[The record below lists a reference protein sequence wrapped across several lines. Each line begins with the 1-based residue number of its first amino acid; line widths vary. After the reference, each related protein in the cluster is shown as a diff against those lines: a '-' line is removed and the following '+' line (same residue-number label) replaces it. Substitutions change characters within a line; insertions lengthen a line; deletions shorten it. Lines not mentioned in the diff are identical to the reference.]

1 MLTSISPLGE
11 RARGNRWAITVTAYV
26 VASVL
31 GGLTTGAV
39 LGAVG
44 SVVDVSPLVA
54 AAVCAI
60 AALADLA
67 HRLPTI
73 RRQVDEDWLTR
84 YRGWVYGVGYG
95 YQLGLGVVTI
105 VTSAA
110 TYAAIALCLLSGS
123 LAAGAAIGGCFG
135 LMRALPILLLRTA
148 QTPDR
153 LRSVA
158 ASLERLSGRAGH
170 ATTVVLA
177 GAAVALAVTA

>member
-1 MLTSISPLGE
+1 M
-11 RARGNRWAITVTAYV
+11 TVTAYI

-31 GGLTTGAV
+31 GGLTTGAL
-39 LGAVG
+39 LGAAG
-44 SVVDVSPLVA
+44 SSVDVSPLVA
-54 AAVCAI
+54 AAVCAV
-60 AALADLA
+60 AAVADLL

-110 TYAAIALCLLSGS
+110 TYATVALCLLSSS
-123 LAAGAAIGGCFG
+123 LLVGAAIGMCFG
-135 LMRALPILLLRTA
+135 LVRALPILVLRTA
-148 QTPDR
+148 KTPER
-153 LRSVA
+153 LRSIA
-158 ASLERLSGRAGH
+158 ASLERLSSGAGR

-177 GAAVALAVTA
+177 AAAVALAVTA

>member
-11 RARGNRWAITVTAYV
+11 RARGNRWAVTVTAYV

-31 GGLTTGAV
+31 GGLTTGA
-39 LGAVG
+39 AVG
-44 SVVDVSPLVA
+44 AIGSLADVPVLVA
-54 AAVCAI
+54 AAVCAV
-60 AALADLA
+60 AAAADLV

-95 YQLGLGVVTI
+95 YQLGLGLVTI

-110 TYAAIALCLLSGS
+110 TYATVALCLLSGS
-123 LAAGAAIGGCFG
+123 PVVGAAIGTAFG
-135 LMRALPILLLRTA
+135 LVRALPILLLRSA
-148 QTPDR
+148 DTPDR

-158 ASLERLSGRAGH
+158 ATLERLAAVARRAT
-170 ATTVVLA
+170 AVVLA